1 MKLPL
6 RKRISYQLATRSVL
20 AALVLGLAF
29 SAAQLANDYAEQQD
43 RVQMSVTNILAAAN
57 KPATVAA
64 FHLDGKLAR
73 EVIDGLFA
81 YDFVSSVSIEDE
93 DKTVLA
99 GRQRKMGQSR
109 TAWITRVLGE
119 GKKNFVVPLSAI
131 GQKNKKIGVLNVT
144 IDYDLALAQFYNRS
158 MFVLLAGP
166 LRNVVLI
173 FVLFYAFQRFLSG
186 PLLKLIDDFSRL
198 DPKEGRAEELSL
210 VGVHEED
217 ELGML
222 RNAANAYVNANNQ
235 HWAERRKTETAL
247 KESEARYRQ
256 LFESAEVAIWD
267 QDFSL
272 VQEEFKRLRETG
284 ITNLSA
290 YLDEDRTRVAEFARL
305 VKTRAVNE
313 TTLKFFGAKSQ
324 QEFLDCFFDLFPE
337 DSKDVF
343 DLQLGAI
350 WDDRDYCVSE
360 ATFKTLQGADL
371 AVLVSMPVPKSADE
385 FNNVPICVL
394 DITEHKSTTN
404 ALHQA
409 QKLEAI
415 GQLTGGVAHDFNN
428 LLQVIAG
435 ASSMVRMGREED
447 SEISTWVDRIDAAVE
462 RGSSLTGQ
470 LLAFSRKQ
478 SLSVKLFA
486 VGKVIADIGEMLQR
500 TLGEDIEIVMDI
512 DSEDVLINADSNALQ
527 NALLNLCLNARAA
540 MPEGG
545 RLSIRVRQRLFENDI
560 QLDDETLSRGD
571 YLEISVADNG
581 AGMDP
586 QTVER
591 AFDPFFTTKGVG
603 EGTGLGL
610 SMVYGFARQSGGF
623 AEIESQLGEGTIV
636 RLVLPS
642 GTSAPSMH
650 VYKADAQ
657 ASVAE
662 VVDDK
667 PELGLVLVVED
678 DPEVRSTTQAIL
690 KRIGYSVVEA
700 EDATKALGIIGERN
714 DIDIVFSDVVMPGGM
729 SGFDLAKQLSERG
742 MHHKILLTSGY
753 PDQVIKSGEYGDSNV
768 KIIQKP
774 YSRAELAAALESV
787 GA

>member
-6 RKRISYQLATRSVL
+6 RKRISYQLAARSVL

-43 RVQMSVTNILAAAN
+43 RVQRSVTNILAAAN

-93 DKTVLA
+93 DQTVLA
-99 GRQRKMGQSR
+99 GRKREAGPSR

-119 GKKNFVVPLSAI
+119 GKKDFVVPLSAI
-131 GQKNKKIGVLNVT
+131 GQQNKKIGVLSVT

-158 MFVLLAGP
+158 LFVLLAGP

-186 PLLKLIDDFSRL
+186 PLLKLIEDFSRL
-198 DPKEGRAEELSL
+198 DPKEGQAEELSL
-210 VGVHEED
+210 VGAHEDD

-222 RNAANAYVNANNQ
+222 RNAANAYVRANNL
-235 HWAERRKTETAL
+235 HWEERRRAEAAL
-247 KESEARYRQ
+247 RESEARYRQ

-267 QDFSL
+267 QDFSEVKAEFERLRRDGVTDLREYLNESLERVQYFEKL
-272 VQEEFKRLRETG
+272 VQTR
-284 ITNLSA
+284 SA
-290 YLDEDRTRVAEFARL
+290 
-305 VKTRAVNE
+305 N
-313 TTLKFFGAKSQ
+313 TTSLKFFGAESM
-324 QEFLDCFFDLFPE
+324 EVFLDRFQELFP
-337 DSKDVF
+337 DNMKTVF
-343 DLQLGAI
+343 VDQLCSMWEG
-350 WDDRDYCVSE
+350 RDFFVAE
-360 ATFKTLQGADL
+360 ATFKSLQGEDV
-371 AVLVSMPVPKSADE
+371 AVIVSMPVPKRPE
-385 FNNVPICVL
+385 EYNHVPICVL
-394 DITEHKSTTN
+394 DVTEHRSTTN

-435 ASSMVRMGREED
+435 ASTMVRMGRED
-447 SEISTWVDRIDAAVE
+447 DDEIANWIDRIDSAVE

-486 VGKVIADIGEMLQR
+486 VDKVIADIGEMLQR
-500 TLGEDIEIVMDI
+500 TLGEDIEFGIDI
-512 DSEDVLINADSNALQ
+512 NAEDALVNADSNALQ

-540 MPEGG
+540 MPDGG
-545 RLSIRVRQRLFENDI
+545 RLTIHVVPRHFDDDI
-560 QLDDETLSRGD
+560 ELDDETLPGGE
-571 YLEISVADNG
+571 YLEISVTDDG
-581 AGMDP
+581 AGMEP
-586 QTVER
+586 ETVER

-623 AEIESQLGEGTIV
+623 AEIESQVGEGTTV

-642 GTSAPSMH
+642 GTALPNMH
-650 VYKADAQ
+650 VYKADGETA
-657 ASVAE
+657 AGGTP
-662 VVDDK
+662 DDA
-667 PELGLVLVVED
+667 PDLGIVLVVED
-678 DPEVRSTTQAIL
+678 DPEVRVTTQAIL
-690 KRIGYSVVEA
+690 KRIGYAVVEA
-700 EDATKALGIIGERN
+700 EDANKALGIIGERN

-729 SGFDLAKQLSERG
+729 SGFDLAKELSERG
-742 MHHKILLTSGY
+742 MQHKILLTSGY
-753 PDQVIKSGEYGDSNV
+753 PDQVIKSGELEDSNV

-774 YSRAELAAALESV
+774 YSRAELAAALQSV
-787 GA
+787 GT